1 MKLCA
6 LLSIVFIFAA
16 CSSQPAAVNV
26 IDVNKQAKNKQ
37 IAITNEVK
45 QLMTL
50 VQKLEKQGR
59 GMEIYRQAGNAANLR
74 ECNRAMEDGQ
84 EEIKDFET
92 RTGNL
97 PDNYKSRLIPLTA
110 DLTVCVSC
118 EKKALES
125 CVKSRAAINQIIK
138 EIFP

>member
-1 MKLCA
+1 MKSCA
-6 LLSIVFIFAA
+6 LLSIVFLFIS

-26 IDVNKQAKNKQ
+26 VDANKQARNKQ

-45 QLMTL
+45 QLTTL
-50 VQKLEKQGR
+50 AQRLEKQGR
-59 GMEIYRQAGNAANLR
+59 GMEIYRQAGDAANLR
-74 ECNRAMEDGQ
+74 ECNRATEDGQ
-84 EEIKDFET
+84 KEIIDFET

-97 PDNYKSRLIPLTA
+97 PDDYKSRLIPLTA
-110 DLTVCVSC
+110 DLKACVSC

-125 CVKSRAAINQIIK
+125 CVKSRAAINRIIK